1 MRYKLLSKQKSEIHV
16 YALLSKVVP
25 EGWAVTAI
33 TAQPSGTTLLLSR
46 IKAMQ
51 HNWIAKFSEIRLLG
65 N

>member
-16 YALLSKVVP
+16 FA
-25 EGWAVTAI
+25 
-33 TAQPSGTTLLLSR
+33 LLSR

-51 HNWIAKFSEIRLLG
+51 QNWIAKFSEIRLLG